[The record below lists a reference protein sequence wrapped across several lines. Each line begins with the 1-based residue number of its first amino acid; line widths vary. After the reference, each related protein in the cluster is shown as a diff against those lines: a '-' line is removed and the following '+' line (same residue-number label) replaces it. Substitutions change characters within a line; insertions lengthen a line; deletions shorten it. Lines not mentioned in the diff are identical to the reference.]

1 MTQIIPVAP
10 VLDPLNDSGLSR
22 VEAQVDEHRPPW
34 EEAHSIRPSSG
45 EGFQDKSGTGAAMLH
60 QGKQVS
66 TTPRPP
72 RDYEMPLR
80 FQRERKPFFCLFLF
94 HSSNFTSLAKACT
107 SLLLAGGVP
116 TQQAGTHASP
126 TPTCPAR
133 WWPGDPRA
141 SRQPGSP
148 MPVRDDQPSG
158 DEIQGT
164 ECEPTPGN
172 LTSFLPLKS
181 NNKSLCL
188 SFVGLLFMSF
198 SW

>member
-1 MTQIIPVAP
+1 MIQIIPVAP

-126 TPTCPAR
+126 TPTCFSHLPRSAPAL
-133 WWPGDPRA
+133 PCPQEDG
-141 SRQPGSP
+141 
-148 MPVRDDQPSG
+148 PSLP
-158 DEIQGT
+158 
-164 ECEPTPGN
+164 CVPTTCYHPSYN
-172 LTSFLPLKS
+172 
-181 NNKSLCL
+181 
-188 SFVGLLFMSF
+188 
-198 SW
+198 